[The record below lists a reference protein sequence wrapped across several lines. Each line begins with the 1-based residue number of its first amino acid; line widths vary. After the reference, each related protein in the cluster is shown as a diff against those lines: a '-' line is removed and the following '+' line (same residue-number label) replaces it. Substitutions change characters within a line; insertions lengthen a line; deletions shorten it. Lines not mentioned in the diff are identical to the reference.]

1 MQRRLQQVMQRL
13 LSGLFEVKRPRDGGH
28 NERGIA
34 DGGQVHEKDAIGEAV
49 RQLRCDLQPQAG
61 FAYAPRTSE
70 REQPYL
76 FTLQEILD
84 KSHFLCTS
92 DKWCGLNR
100 QVIGVRVECV
110 ERGKGSLE
118 IRHDELKEVAL
129 LL

>member
-1 MQRRLQQVMQRL
+1 MQRL
-13 LSGLFEVKRPRDGGH
+13 LSGRFEVKRPRDGGH

-49 RQLRCDLQPQAG
+49 TQFRCDLQPQAG

-70 REQPYL
+70 REQSYL

-92 DKWCGLNR
+92 GKWCGLDR
-100 QVIGVRVECV
+100 EVGGGRVEWF
-110 ERGKGSLE
+110 ERRKGSLG
-118 IRHDELKEVAL
+118 IRHEELREVAL